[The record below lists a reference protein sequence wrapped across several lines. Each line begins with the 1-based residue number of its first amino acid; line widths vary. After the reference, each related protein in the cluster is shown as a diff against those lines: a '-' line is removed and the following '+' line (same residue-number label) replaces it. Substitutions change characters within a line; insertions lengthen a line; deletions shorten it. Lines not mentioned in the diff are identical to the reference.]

1 MNRQE
6 QIVQYTKELHKALL
20 EALPKHPGHPFEALE
35 EVAKEKEI
43 LPSILNGEEK
53 YSLLRYYKLYP
64 QRRELVRAILTQ
76 WQANYRGDGM
86 ATQLWD
92 SWAKGKS

>member
-6 QIVQYTKELHKALL
+6 QIAQYTKELHKALL

-43 LPSILNGEEK
+43 IPEGEKK
-53 YSLLRYYKLYP
+53 YSLRGYYKLYP

-76 WQANYRGDGM
+76 WQVNYRGEGM